1 MVFNLGAWLFLFCH
15 VNFKERLC
23 QRQQWI
29 WEMWQVCSPSMKR
42 EPLSGPLLISRSWF
56 GSIIK
61 WDYFNDIMFHCPCD
75 LHWSICFDLILFSF
89 YQKRC
94 DDCCEAKTYG
104 GGPPANGRA
113 HGGAITLIKLQ
124 LQLCTW
130 RCNYIDTITI
140 TIVHMEVQIQC
151 LIINTMFNHKF
162 SLKFYF
168 LDYYWWTFHQPGERS
183 DCNGKV
189 HKKKLAL
196 IEATIGQFEENFWE
210 RENPQKYSEYF
221 FATGNSG
228 ARVN

>member
-1 MVFNLGAWLFLFCH
+1 M
-15 VNFKERLC
+15 
-23 QRQQWI
+23 
-29 WEMWQVCSPSMKR
+29 CS
-42 EPLSGPLLISRSWF
+42 LLMSWF
-56 GSIIK
+56 V
-61 WDYFNDIMFHCPCD
+61 D
-75 LHWSICFDLILFSF
+75 LHWSICFDLILFQMWSAF

-113 HGGAITLIKLQ
+113 HGGAITVIQLQ

-140 TIVHMEVQIQC
+140 TIVHMEVQVQC

-196 IEATIGQFEENFWE
+196 IGATFGQFEEDFWE
-210 RENPQKYSEYF
+210 REKKPRNIQHIF
-221 FATGNSG
+221 CNW
-228 ARVN
+228 